1 MTTAAVPPNALAP
14 HRLRRELLE
23 LLASM
28 RFAITLLTVICI
40 ASAIG
45 TVIKQGEP
53 LVNYVDQFGPFWAD
67 VFGALGLYRVY
78 SSPWFLVILAFLVTS
93 TSLCIARNAP
103 KILADLR
110 NHKEYI
116 RSQAL
121 MAFPHRAEGVI
132 AQPLAE
138 SEGLALRLLAQQG
151 WNVKTQQRQLSANGE
166 DGVMIAARLGKAN
179 KLGYIAAH
187 SAIVLVC
194 LGGLF
199 DGDLIVAVQAW
210 AQNLQYF
217 KGGNEAPNSRLSETN
232 PAYRAQLFVPEG
244 QRNNAAVIG
253 LEKGMLVQP
262 LPFEVELKKFNV
274 DYYATGMPKRFAS
287 DIVIHDARRNTS
299 KAFTVEVNHPV
310 VYDGVTIFQ
319 SSFEDGGSLVHLRPQ
334 SLSARRDQD
343 LPLLD
348 AIVGGN
354 ARPLPYFGTGDQ
366 NAALRLEVTGLR
378 VINVENMA
386 MADKRAAQAAS
397 ESDEGGD
404 VRGVNLQ
411 NLSKHLGSG
420 ARTSGDK
427 KLVNVGPSITY
438 KLRDAAGQ
446 AREYVNYMVP
456 VQLDGQALFLM
467 GVRDTPAEG
476 FRYLRLPADEN
487 MSLQG
492 WMRLRQA
499 LNDPELR
506 AEAAKRFGKGAA
518 PVDRPELAQ
527 ELALSAQRSLDLF
540 AGAIEL
546 KPREGEERAPGR
558 NIGGLQALSDFIEQV
573 VPEAQREHT
582 SATLV
587 RILNGA
593 MFELWNISRQQAGLP
608 VRAVEEEA
616 ARNFM
621 TQAVLSLSDSMFY
634 PAPVIFTL
642 DSFEQKQASVFQVT
656 RTPGRNVV
664 YLGCILL
671 IVGVFAMLYIRE
683 RRLWIWLQADATGGT
698 HVKMALSST
707 RQTLDTD
714 REFDRLRDA
723 VLGKQA

>member
-1 MTTAAVPPNALAP
+1 
-14 HRLRRELLE
+14 
-23 LLASM
+23 
-28 RFAITLLTVICI
+28 
-40 ASAIG
+40 
-45 TVIKQGEP
+45 
-53 LVNYVDQFGPFWAD
+53 
-67 VFGALGLYRVY
+67 
-78 SSPWFLVILAFLVTS
+78 
-93 TSLCIARNAP
+93 
-103 KILADLR
+103 
-110 NHKEYI
+110 
-116 RSQAL
+116 
-121 MAFPHRAEGVI
+121 
-132 AQPLAE
+132 
-138 SEGLALRLLAQQG
+138 
-151 WNVKTQQRQLSANGE
+151 
-166 DGVMIAARLGKAN
+166 
-179 KLGYIAAH
+179 
-187 SAIVLVC
+187 
-194 LGGLF
+194 
-199 DGDLIVAVQAW
+199 
-210 AQNLQYF
+210 
-217 KGGNEAPNSRLSETN
+217 
-232 PAYRAQLFVPEG
+232 
-244 QRNNAAVIG
+244 
-253 LEKGMLVQP
+253 
-262 LPFEVELKKFNV
+262 
-274 DYYATGMPKRFAS
+274 
-287 DIVIHDARRNTS
+287 
-299 KAFTVEVNHPV
+299 
-310 VYDGVTIFQ
+310 
-319 SSFEDGGSLVHLRPQ
+319 
-334 SLSARRDQD
+334 
-343 LPLLD
+343 
-348 AIVGGN
+348 
-354 ARPLPYFGTGDQ
+354 
-366 NAALRLEVTGLR
+366 LRLEFTGLR

-386 MADKRAAQAAS
+386 MAEKRSAQATA

-404 VRGVNLQ
+404 VRAVNLQ

-420 ARTSGDK
+420 ARAAGDK

-446 AREYVNYMVP
+446 AREFVNYMVP
-456 VQLDGQALFLM
+456 VQLDGQSLFLM
-467 GVRDTPAEG
+467 GVRETPAEG

-499 LNDPELR
+499 LNDPDLR

-518 PVDRPELAQ
+518 PADRPELQQ

-573 VPEAQREHT
+573 VPEEQREHT

-608 VRAVEEEA
+608 ARAVEEES

-683 RRLWIWLQADATGGT
+683 RRLWIWLQDDASGGT

-723 VLGKQA
+723 VLGQQA

>member
-1 MTTAAVPPNALAP
+1 MTSVVAPSSPP
-14 HRLRRELLE
+14 HHLRRELTE
-23 LLASM
+23 LVASM

-40 ASAIG
+40 ASTIG
-45 TVIKQGEP
+45 TVLKQGEP
-53 LVNYVDQFGPFWAD
+53 MVNYVDQFGPFWAD

-121 MAFPHRAEGVI
+121 MAFPHRAEGVVT
-132 AQPLAE
+132 QPLAE
-138 SEGLALRLLAQQG
+138 SQGLVLRLLSQQG
-151 WNVKTQQRQLSANGE
+151 WTVKTQQRQAAANGE
-166 DGVMIAARLGKAN
+166 DGLMIAARLGKAN

-199 DGDLIVAVQAW
+199 DGDLIVKVQAW
-210 AQNLQYF
+210 AQGLQYF
-217 KGGNEAPNSRLSETN
+217 KGGNEAPNSRLKETN

-287 DIVIHDARRNTS
+287 DIVIHDERRKVD

-310 VYDGVTIFQ
+310 TYDGVTIFQ

-334 SLSARRDQD
+334 LLYARHDQD
-343 LPLLD
+343 APLLD

-354 ARPLPYFGTGDQ
+354 PRPLPIYGAGDQ
-366 NAALRLEVTGLR
+366 SASLKLEVTGLR
-378 VINVENMA
+378 VINVENMS
-386 MADKRAAQAAS
+386 MAEKRAAQAAS
-397 ESDEGGD
+397 GAEEGND

-411 NLSKHLGSG
+411 NISKHLGSG
-420 ARTSGDK
+420 AKPAGDK

-456 VQLDGQALFLM
+456 VQLDGQSLFLM

-492 WMRLRQA
+492 WVRLRQA
-499 LNDPELR
+499 LNDPALR
-506 AEAAKRFGKGAA
+506 AEAATRFGKGAA

-546 KPREGEERAPGR
+546 KPMPGEEKPVGR
-558 NIGGLQALSDFIEQV
+558 NVGGLQALSNFIEQV
-573 VPEAQREHT
+573 VPEDQREHT
-582 SATLV
+582 SATLI

-593 MFELWNISRQQAGLP
+593 MFELWNLSRQQSGLP
-608 VRAVEEEA
+608 VRSIEEES
-616 ARNFM
+616 ARTFM

-634 PAPVIFTL
+634 PAPAIFTL

-664 YLGCILL
+664 YLGCVLL

-683 RRLWIWLQADATGGT
+683 RRLWVWLQEDASGGT

-714 REFDRLRDA
+714 REFDRLRDT
-723 VLGKQA
+723 VLGRKQA